1 MVGAVGVPIITYF
14 NVIVT
19 SELPVETK
27 IQECRKG
34 GRSFNFLFYWECF
47 DAWARV
53 RGFAMEHSCCHET

>member
-14 NVIVT
+14 NVIAT

-34 GRSFNFLFYWECF
+34 GRPFNLLLYLEWF

-53 RGFAMEHSCCHET
+53 RGLQ